1 MTPLALMQI
10 LARVAAAL
18 AAPGAAPPDE
28 VERLLETIPA
38 EAGLDCSL
46 AVVDGSLRVTWNTAP
61 TPVQEAFVAVL
72 SECVTLAG
80 AASDRARYALLDSEG
95 FAAEAGRMAVA
106 ARWRSQ
112 DASLAV
118 FEVDGIMLGPGVDE
132 SEMIAHVGALARSVV
147 RSDDSVGHLG
157 AGRFGLLLPGAGSF
171 EARSAYRRVR
181 DAVSGSRYA
190 AEGVRCGAAGFAEL
204 ADDDMLAVAIQRM
217 TDSQRRSAY
226 SGPCD
231 PLHPLAG

>member
-1 MTPLALMQI
+1 MQI
-10 LARVAAAL
+10 LARSAAGL
-18 AAPGAAPPDE
+18 AVPGTAPGE
-28 VERLLETIPA
+28 VEELLEGIPA
-38 EAGLDCSL
+38 EAGLDCEL
-46 AVVDGSLRVTWNTAP
+46 ALVDGALEVRWHATPS
-61 TPVQEAFVAVL
+61 PVQEAFVAVL
-72 SECVTLAG
+72 AECVTLAG
-80 AASDRARYALLDSEG
+80 TASDRARYALLDSEG

-118 FEVDGIMLGPGVDE
+118 FEVDGILLGPGVDE

-147 RSDDSVGHLG
+147 RADDSVGHLG

-181 DAVSGSRYA
+181 EAVGESPYA
-190 AEGVRCGAAGFAEL
+190 ADGVHCAAAGFAEL
-204 ADDDMLAVAIQRM
+204 SDGDMLAAATQRLVE
-217 TDSQRRSAY
+217 SQRRSAY

-231 PLHPLAG
+231 PMHPLAG